1 MGGERQRID
10 SVYADREQ
18 LSDRYSLANRGNRY
32 NHEQMLT
39 CIRQLL
45 ADADINVASTNWL
58 DLGSGEMGLFD
69 DLADLGFD
77 RSRSVASD
85 ILLWRLKKG
94 RNVGRTHHAITA
106 SACQLPFSDN
116 SFDLVSQFTM
126 MTSILDPI
134 LKKEIAGD
142 IIRVLKPGGYLLW
155 YDFQV
160 NNPGNQ
166 STRAIG
172 RKELQTLFGSLEMNI
187 KKTTL
192 LPPLARKIGPVSD
205 RLLKFLNIFPMLRT
219 HYLALIGPKL

>member
-1 MGGERQRID
+1 MESERQRID

-18 LSDRYSLANRGNRY
+18 LSGRYSLANRGNRY
-32 NHEQMLT
+32 NHDQMLT
-39 CIRQLL
+39 CIKQLL
-45 ADADINVASTNWL
+45 ADSKINVASTNWL
-58 DLGSGEMGLFD
+58 DLGSGEMTLFD
-69 DLADLGFD
+69 DLTDLGFD
-77 RSRSVASD
+77 ASKSIASD
-85 ILLWRLKKG
+85 ILFWRLQQGRTKG
-94 RNVGRTHHAITA
+94 RKHNAITA

-134 LKKEIAGD
+134 LKKEIAND
-142 IIRVLKPGGYLLW
+142 IFRVLKPGGYLLW
-155 YDFQV
+155 YDFRV
-160 NNPGNQ
+160 NNPGNR

-172 RKELQTLFGSLEMNI
+172 RKELQTLFGPHEMKI
-187 KKTTL
+187 IKTTL